1 MGCMELTS
9 FRRLISRDRLV
20 SRGGSSQGKG
30 NVCQM
35 GHVTRLVESFLPSLS
50 AIWIGVCMAAG
61 EYELPCRGPCLLAGT
76 TVAYRNIFAICIN

>member
-1 MGCMELTS
+1 
-9 FRRLISRDRLV
+9 
-20 SRGGSSQGKG
+20 
-30 NVCQM
+30 M
-35 GHVTRLVESFLPSLS
+35 GHVTRLVESSLPSLS